1 MSPDAPSREAPS
13 REVPSRE
20 AGAPD
25 AAGREATARGFRL
38 AFGVAAALTV
48 EALRGADLP
57 ILAPM
62 IALQL
67 LTLSPR
73 PPGGRMVGL
82 LFGAAALSSLA
93 AWVITAVT
101 VSIPGAY
108 PLGMGVLYLWC
119 FALSLTPRT
128 APLGAM
134 ALTMTIVVGSL
145 SAVSTGAAA
154 GVALSLALSIL
165 SGGAMVYLAFA
176 LFPAPAPTPAAPPPP
191 AAASGAAERLPVP
204 PRAGLATLA
213 ILPLHMWLTSDGV
226 AAMAVLFTCSSML
239 RQPGV
244 EASLRDS
251 LDRLAG
257 AAAGGLVALAADGVA
272 ALHDAASLILALV
285 AAAALFFAWRIVGG
299 PRQAAVWTPGFVTF
313 VALYGMTLSPT
324 LGGGEVE
331 ALTRVLQ
338 VAAGAIYTLCA
349 VSLMVPP
356 ARRLMRRPTAAPRR
370 A

>member
-25 AAGREATARGFRL
+25 AAGRKATARGFRL
-38 AFGVAAALTV
+38 AFGVAASLLV

-57 ILAPM
+57 SLAPL

-108 PLGMGVLYLWC
+108 PLGMGVLYLWG

-154 GVALSLALSIL
+154 GVGLSLALSVL

-176 LFPAPAPTPAAPPPP
+176 LFPVPASAPAGPPPP
-191 AAASGAAERLPVP
+191 AASGAAERLPVP
-204 PRAGLATLA
+204 LRAGLATLA

-272 ALHDAASLILALV
+272 ALHDAAALILALV

-299 PRQAAVWTPGFVTF
+299 PRRAAVWTPGFVTF

-338 VAAGAIYTLCA
+338 VAAGALYTLCA
-349 VSLMVPP
+349 VSLLVPP
-356 ARRLMRRPTAAPRR
+356 ARRLMRRRPTPAPRR